1 MVTCGGAIRYQ
12 RSENSMKSSTMSIRL
27 PLAPVQNSATY
38 DDGFSESSSSDQDE
52 TWEDWVD
59 DSPPKPC
66 RSLFDDSEFPSV
78 DQTIAY
84 DKSTHGFDLGSA
96 FTKMGE
102 HSLPLATRSLTLLDD
117 DSS

>member
-1 MVTCGGAIRYQ
+1 MVIGGGAIRFQ
-12 RSENSMKSSTMSIRL
+12 RSKNSSSMKSSTMSIRL
-27 PLAPVQNSATY
+27 RPVQNSAAD
-38 DDGFSESSSSDQDE
+38 DDGISESSSSDQDE
-52 TWEDWVD
+52 TWDDWVD

-84 DKSTHGFDLGSA
+84 DKATHGFDLGGA

-102 HSLPLATRSLTLLDD
+102 RSLSPRPTVAYAA
-117 DSS
+117 